1 LPFYYV
7 SASDGTNVVKV
18 FMHDKFLKN
27 LKITTHDLFFYGP
40 QLFNDAISAAIT
52 YRINPTD
59 LSDQIIDELEALQ

>member
-1 LPFYYV
+1 
-7 SASDGTNVVKV
+7 
-18 FMHDKFLKN
+18 MHDKFLKN

>member
-1 LPFYYV
+1 MILC
-7 SASDGTNVVKV
+7 
-18 FMHDKFLKN
+18 
-27 LKITTHDLFFYGP
+27 FYGP